1 MTAGIDDVGEVC
13 CVCSLRMFV
22 GVWCQLALMML
33 VRCLVS
39 AGIDDVAILL
49 PW

>member
-22 GVWCQLALMML
+22 GVWCQLALML
-33 VRCLVS
+33 VRCMVS
-39 AGIDDVAILL
+39 AGIDVAILL